1 MHFDLSEER
10 QMLADTASRFIAD
23 RYDIQTRH
31 ENAKRDEGFNRDTW
45 AQFADLGLIGAL
57 LPPDVGGF
65 GGTGED
71 IAVVF
76 EKLGNGLVVEPFL
89 ASGVLGAHPIV
100 AAGTEAQK
108 SLLEDVV
115 SGTLLLALAH
125 GEPRYTFS
133 MLHAVCSPALTG
145 KGAKSFGRSPACSS
159 RKRPM
164 SRCGAASGGR

>member
-1 MHFDLSEER
+1 MRRD
-10 QMLADTASRFIAD
+10 SRLPGIMPTVS
-23 RYDIQTRH
+23 R
-31 ENAKRDEGFNRDTW
+31 

-100 AAGTEAQK
+100 VAGTEAQK
-108 SLLEDVV
+108 ALLV
-115 SGTLLLALAH
+115 GQN
-125 GEPRYTFS
+125 
-133 MLHAVCSPALTG
+133 
-145 KGAKSFGRSPACSS
+145 GA
-159 RKRPM
+159 
-164 SRCGAASGGR
+164 GGVAE